1 MTSTKINAK
10 DGMQRFG
17 KFLSGMVMPNI
28 GAFIAWGL
36 ITALFISTGWAP
48 NEKLSSL
55 VDPMVNYL
63 LPLLIAYTG
72 GKMIAGVRGGVMGA
86 IATMG
91 VIVGSDI
98 PMFIGAMIMGPLG
111 GFVIK
116 QFDKVVQSKVPAGFE
131 MLVNN
136 FSIGILGMLMAV
148 LGFYAVGPLVV
159 MATGFLAAGV
169 GGIVSKGLLPLV
181 SIFIEP
187 AKVLFLNNAINH
199 GVLGPIGIEQA
210 QQAGKSI
217 MFLLEANP
225 GPGLGIILA
234 YWMYSKGA
242 VKQSAPGA
250 AIIHFFGGIHEIYF
264 PYVLMNP
271 ILIIAA
277 ILGGAAGVL
286 TFSIFG
292 AGLVATA
299 SPGSIF
305 ALMALAPKG
314 GILGI
319 LVGVF
324 AATAVSF
331 VVAAPFVKRAAK
343 NGGAEDLE
351 EAKSKMK
358 NMKNVTT
365 INKDEVKKIVF
376 ACDAGMGSSAM
387 GATKFRNRIKSL
399 GLGITVT
406 NSSVDDIP
414 KDADIVVSHV
424 KLVERAK
431 ASSPQAD
438 HVFIEN
444 FLQDPKLDEL
454 YSILERKTKG
464 NTVVEKD
471 IEVVEKIEQEVATTD
486 KSSILSENNIL
497 LGLKSESK
505 EDAITRAGKLLVKG
519 GYVKEGYIDAM
530 HEREKVV
537 TTYIGMGVAI
547 PHGIGEAKKQIEK
560 SGVVVLQY
568 PNGVKFGDELAYLV
582 IGIAGAGDEHLEIL
596 SNIATSLEDESLVEK
611 LNNTTNKQDILS
623 VF

>member
-1 MTSTKINAK
+1 MSNTKINAK
-10 DGMQRFG
+10 DGMQKFG

-48 NEKLSSL
+48 NEKLSAL

-72 GKMIAGVRGGVMGA
+72 GKMIGGVRGGVMGT

-91 VIVGSDI
+91 VIVGADI
-98 PMFIGAMIMGPLG
+98 PMFIGAMIMGPLAG
-111 GFVIK
+111 LVIK
-116 QFDKVVQSKVPAGFE
+116 TFDKAVQSKVPAGFE

-169 GGIVSKGLLPLV
+169 GIIVSKGLLPLV

-271 ILIIAA
+271 MLIIAA

-319 LVGVF
+319 LAGVL

-331 VVAAPFVKRAAK
+331 VVAAPFIKRAAK
-343 NGGAEDLE
+343 NGGVEDLE
-351 EAKSKMK
+351 EAKNKMK
-358 NMKNVTT
+358 SMKSVTT

-431 ASSPQAD
+431 LSSPQAD

-454 YSILERKTKG
+454 YLILEKKANGKG
-464 NTVVEKD
+464 LEEKEIEEVEK
-471 IEVVEKIEQEVATTD
+471 EVATTD
-486 KSSILSENNIL
+486 KSSILSENNIV
-497 LGLKSESK
+497 LGLESESK